1 LVTRYDQQVILILSF
16 RRAEPSDA
24 ATLSAIAR
32 AAKASWGYPAAALAS
47 WEAALTISPEYLAR
61 ELVVCAMGEDRIAGY
76 YALERREDRWTLE
89 HLWVEPA
96 FQRRGIGR
104 RLFAHALE
112 EVGARGP
119 GIVTIEADPNAAPFY
134 ARMGAREVGSIPA
147 PIDGDPGRRLP
158 ILEIEVRR
166 P

>member
-1 LVTRYDQQVILILSF
+1 MSLAI

-24 ATLSAIAR
+24 GTLSAIAR

-47 WEAALTISPEYLAR
+47 WEAALRISPEYLAR
-61 ELVVCAMGEDRIAGY
+61 ELVVCALSEDRIAGF
-76 YALERREDRWTLE
+76 YALERREDRWMLE

-104 RLFAHALE
+104 RLFAHALAQ
-112 EVGARGP
+112 VVAP
-119 GIVTIEADPNAAPFY
+119 GIVTIEADPHAAAFY
-134 ARMGAREVGSIPA
+134 ASMGAREVGSIPA
-147 PIDGDPGRRLP
+147 PIDGDPDRRLP
-158 ILEIEVRR
+158 VLEIEVRR